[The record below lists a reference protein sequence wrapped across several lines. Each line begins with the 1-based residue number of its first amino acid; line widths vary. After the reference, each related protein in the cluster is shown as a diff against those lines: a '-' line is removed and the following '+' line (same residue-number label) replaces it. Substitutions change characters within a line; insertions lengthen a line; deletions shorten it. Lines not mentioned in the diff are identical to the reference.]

1 MGRRWWPLVVSWTL
15 CFLLLLELPRL
26 ATPTHLD
33 VDDPQSIALEA
44 LTAKSSRVLHWGQH
58 DYHRFVLQP
67 SRPYGL
73 VVLVTAAASSYKCD
87 MCRPLEDEFKI
98 AAGHY
103 AQHRE
108 RRRNASPLYFVIL
121 DADRIRDFFIQHKI
135 KNVPLLGYLEPKEND
150 ARDGT
155 VRLSATN
162 TVPNAASIIEY
173 CNVVHAT
180 DIPRPVY
187 FRRTFTISSILAL
200 AFSGSAHYMCTH
212 LASLLELVQSRQF
225 WFAVSMGIYGISV
238 GGLVFSAT
246 TALPPL
252 PPGERVPW
260 FHPHLH
266 QQYLGE
272 ALIVIFLN
280 SVIAYCLIKL
290 LEHKPA
296 RTAATGSVSPF
307 SAVHTASPL
316 SLKTL
321 HETASHAFHLS
332 ILLYTLSLVCH
343 IFATKYPHYSVW
355 ATLPSFVQSWVQLAY
370 VSPIWGWF
378 FQLLDKL
385 RVWLLRPL

>member
-1 MGRRWWPLVVSWTL
+1 MHPNL
-15 CFLLLLELPRL
+15 
-26 ATPTHLD
+26 
-33 VDDPQSIALEA
+33 
-44 LTAKSSRVLHWGQH
+44 
-58 DYHRFVLQP
+58 
-67 SRPYGL
+67 
-73 VVLVTAAASSYKCD
+73 
-87 MCRPLEDEFKI
+87 
-98 AAGHY
+98 
-103 AQHRE
+103 
-108 RRRNASPLYFVIL
+108 
-121 DADRIRDFFIQHKI
+121 
-135 KNVPLLGYLEPKEND
+135 VPLLGYFEPKQSD
-150 ARDGT
+150 MQDGT

-173 CNVVHAT
+173 CNIVHAT

-212 LASLLELVQSRQF
+212 LASLLELVQSRHF
-225 WFAVSMGIYGISV
+225 WFTMSMGVYAISV

-252 PPGERVPW
+252 HPGERIPW

-272 ALIVIFLN
+272 ALIVILLN
-280 SVIAYCLIKL
+280 GVTAYCLVKL

-296 RTAATGSVSPF
+296 RA
-307 SAVHTASPL
+307 SAVGSESLHSLAPLL

-321 HETASHAFHLS
+321 HQTASNAFHLS
-332 ILLYTLSLVCH
+332 ILLYTLSLLCC
-343 IFATKYPHYSVW
+343 IFETKYPHYSVW
-355 ATLPSFVQSWVQLAY
+355 ATLPSFLQSWVQLAY